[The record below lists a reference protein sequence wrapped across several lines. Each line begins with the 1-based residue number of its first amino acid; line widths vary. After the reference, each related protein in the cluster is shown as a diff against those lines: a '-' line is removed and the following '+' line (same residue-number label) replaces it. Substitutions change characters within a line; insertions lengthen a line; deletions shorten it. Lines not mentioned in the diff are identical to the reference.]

1 MEIKKISLVAFA
13 CIMAVSGLAQ
23 ESESY
28 FVKTKNVKKTAVKPN
43 ADKADGNEDAEEEDS
58 APDFVRDNFK
68 FVSLCN
74 WKEGM
79 KFMVM
84 PEKYDLIVNT
94 FCGAAKQKEVSS
106 GKLQHKIMI
115 YKNHTESAEG
125 IAYINFTCQDDGKD
139 YYYRVPNGSF
149 EDYCYNK
156 MGVPTLAYLGD
167 VDIAR
172 TLLMG
177 KTLFTKTTIFR
188 EDIDDASD
196 GFREVTV
203 PLNEEVKVVAVGV
216 GSRRFP
222 VKIIVA
228 DKKGREFYQNVALSK
243 TNCGM
248 RDDEFI
254 MDNAKYTFYGSFQLA
269 DANEVLA
276 NKYKSYIDQPFYTC
290 YRTQMTNE
298 KGNKVNILRLSS
310 FKIQAIRGMNGSKYM
325 KLTLKSIKT
334 GEVFYKDVTFEHDD
348 NVTGD
353 IDGRREDYFDYLFKS
368 GSINFSKYPASH
380 VTAMQQGKAIK
391 GMTKECV
398 LLAKGDPD
406 RTVKDRNGREDWIY
420 AREGVV
426 VKFDKNGKVL

>member
-1 MEIKKISLVAFA
+1 MEFKKLALAAIASMMVMSG
-13 CIMAVSGLAQ
+13 MAQ
-23 ESESY
+23 ESY
-28 FVKTKNVKKTAVKPN
+28 FVKTKNAKKTVVKQN
-43 ADKADGNEDAEEEDS
+43 NSEDTAAEAEEEEES
-58 APDFVRDNFK
+58 APDFVGDNFK
-68 FVSLCN
+68 FHSLCN

-94 FCGAAKQKEVSS
+94 FSDASNNKEVSS

-125 IAYINFTCQDDGKD
+125 IAYINFVCQDDGKA

-172 TLLMG
+172 SLLLG

-188 EDIDDASD
+188 EDIDDMGE
-196 GFREVTV
+196 GFREVKV

-216 GSRRFP
+216 GSRKFP

-228 DKKGREFYQNVALSK
+228 DKSGREFYQNVALSK

-254 MDNAKYTFYGSFQLA
+254 MDNTKYTFYGSFELA
-269 DANEVLA
+269 DANETSA
-276 NKYKSYIDQPFYTC
+276 KQYASYIGKNYYTR

-298 KGNKVNILRLSS
+298 KGEKVTVMRLSS
-310 FKIQAIRGMNGSKYM
+310 FIINAVKGMNGTKYM
-325 KLTLKSIKT
+325 KLTLKSLKT
-334 GEVFYKDVTFEHDD
+334 GEVFYKDVAFEHDD
-348 NVTGD
+348 NVAGD
-353 IDGRREDYFDYLFKS
+353 IDGHREDYFNYLFQK
-368 GSINFSKYPASH
+368 GSVDFSKYPASH

-398 LLAKGDPD
+398 KMAKGSPT

-426 VKFDKNGKVL
+426 VKFDKNGKVM

>member
-1 MEIKKISLVAFA
+1 MEFKKLALAAIASMMVMSG
-13 CIMAVSGLAQ
+13 MAQ
-23 ESESY
+23 ESY
-28 FVKTKNVKKTAVKPN
+28 FVKTKNAKKTVVKQN
-43 ADKADGNEDAEEEDS
+43 NSEDTAAEAEEEEES
-58 APDFVRDNFK
+58 APDFVGDNFK
-68 FVSLCN
+68 FHSLCN

-94 FCGAAKQKEVSS
+94 FSDASNNKEVSS

-115 YKNHTESAEG
+115 YKNHTESADG
-125 IAYINFTCQDDGKD
+125 IAYINFVCQDDGKA

-172 TLLMG
+172 SLLLG

-188 EDIDDASD
+188 EDIDDMGE
-196 GFREVTV
+196 GFREVKV

-216 GSRRFP
+216 GSRKFP

-228 DKKGREFYQNVALSK
+228 DKSGREFYQNVALSK

-254 MDNAKYTFYGSFQLA
+254 MDNTKYTFYGSFELA
-269 DANEVLA
+269 DANEKA
-276 NKYKSYIDQPFYTC
+276 AKEYASYIGQTYYTR
-290 YRTQMTNE
+290 YRTPMTNE
-298 KGNKVNILRLSS
+298 KGEKVTIMRLSS
-310 FKIQAIRGMNGSKYM
+310 FTIKAIKGMNGTKYM
-325 KLTLKSIKT
+325 KLTLKSLKT
-334 GEVFYKDVTFEHDD
+334 GEVFYKDVAFVHDD
-348 NVTGD
+348 NVAGD
-353 IDGRREDYFDYLFKS
+353 IDGHREDYFNYLFQK
-368 GSINFSKYPASH
+368 GAIDFSKYPANH
-380 VTAMQQGKAIK
+380 VTAMQQGKAIR

-398 LLAKGDPD
+398 RLAKGEPA

-420 AREGVV
+420 PREGVV
-426 VKFDKNGKVL
+426 VKFDKNGKVM